1 LPVPVIPRGIEPSAA
16 VQVLAPNEIAESPL
30 AGVAAGFRYE
40 GSAPVEPPVP
50 PGDLMPVYPP
60 EALAIGWQGSVVA
73 LVAVD
78 AAGGVTNVH
87 FERDDAWLNPA
98 IEAMLR
104 ATRFAPATQ
113 AGVALAGYAVLR
125 FDFRILGS
133 PEEVATLNAAAPFP
147 LNP

>member
-1 LPVPVIPRGIEPSAA
+1 
-16 VQVLAPNEIAESPL
+16 
-30 AGVAAGFRYE
+30 
-40 GSAPVEPPVP
+40 
-50 PGDLMPVYPP
+50 
-60 EALAIGWQGSVVA
+60 VVA

-113 AGVALAGYAVLR
+113 AGDALAANAGHR
-125 FDFRILGS
+125 FHLPILVP
-133 PEEVATLNAAAPFP
+133 PEQVATRNAAAPFP